1 MSRKNENG
9 IYVNYDLIRCD
20 RYSFQGTAEKVK
32 AYIDA
37 VVKAAEDKG
46 MVGEG
51 TFDFTTT
58 RGYYDDDWEV
68 SVSYEFE
75 RVETEK
81 EKATREKAEAKRKE
95 AAAAARRAKAE
106 AKMLKADAEYAEFL
120 RLKEKFGNLERPKF
134 VDFEK

>member
-1 MSRKNENG
+1 MSHKNKNG

-20 RYSFQGTAEKVK
+20 RYSFEGTAEKVK
-32 AYIDA
+32 AYIDS

-58 RGYYDDDWEV
+58 RGYYDDDREV

-81 EKATREKAEAKRKE
+81 ETFARENAEAKRKE
-95 AAAAARRAKAE
+95 AASAKRKATAE
-106 AKMLKADAEYAEFL
+106 AKKLKADAEYAEFL
-120 RLKEKFGNLERPKF
+120 RLKEKFGVL
-134 VDFEK
+134 